1 MSANLPFD
9 ANHWCYTR
17 IILRHLCQKCLL
29 GCGQMVPLTT
39 VCQSVVSLCLVWRCE
54 CVSSCRAR
62 GAAPDGVMI
71 SRFIMLLPR
80 SDCGEIWEGPRGSL
94 SSLIALSI
102 FRFTFFSPS
111 ARLPTPD
118 HHQVISTASP
128 PCASIPPHHLLHS
141 LCGLPLSPFIVLTL
155 SHSALPSLSCSPSA
169 SLYSPTP
176 WSDLPL
182 WGLCVTGECY
192 QSARGRWDDEWAC
205 GHSCVSGSFRRCF
218 YFEGCVCHRGC
229 LHVCV
234 SVLMLGLN
242 TEVHIF
248 PLSCGESA
256 AITQSR
262 SFCGVL

>member
-1 MSANLPFD
+1 
-9 ANHWCYTR
+9 
-17 IILRHLCQKCLL
+17 
-29 GCGQMVPLTT
+29 MVPLTT
-39 VCQSVVSLCLVWRCE
+39 VCQSVVSVCLVRRCE

-71 SRFIMLLPR
+71 SRFITLLPR
-80 SDCGEIWEGPRGSL
+80 SDCGEIWEGPWGSL
-94 SSLIALSI
+94 SSLITLSI
-102 FRFTFFSPS
+102 FPLSLSFLPPRVCPHLTIIKSSPLS
-111 ARLPTPD
+111 P
-118 HHQVISTASP
+118 P
-128 PCASIPPHHLLHS
+128 PCASVPPHHLLHS

-155 SHSALPSLSCSPSA
+155 SLSAPPSLSCSPSA

-192 QSARGRWDDEWAC
+192 QSARGRWDDERAC

-234 SVLMLGLN
+234 SVLMLGLH

-248 PLSCGESA
+248 PLSCRESA